1 MLSSGGVTMACFKRS
16 KRKWLA
22 LVVLVHLFFGCSAM
36 SHNGSNPE
44 IATFRNY
51 LETLKD
57 KAPKTPLH
65 EYKVGNLSCEGGGP
79 ILKVNTG
86 DYHYVRLYA
95 PCFSNGPLKFTER
108 GRKEAI
114 DLLSK
119 ARSLYFKIYLANK
132 SVPALIGTTTE
143 GLEVRLRN
151 IRGSTSGELGL
162 KQFDTDESCNINV
175 YPHTS
180 VVCSAFGLIKL
191 LEAAPS
197 VAAKHFA
204 AEGVGE

>member
-1 MLSSGGVTMACFKRS
+1 MACFKRS

-22 LVVLVHLFFGCSAM
+22 LVVLMPLFFGCSAM

-44 IATFRNY
+44 IAAFRNH

-57 KAPKTPLH
+57 KASKTPLH
-65 EYKVGNLSCEGGGP
+65 EYEVGNLSCERGG
-79 ILKVNTG
+79 ITMKVNAG

-95 PCFSNGPLKFTER
+95 TCFSSGPLKFTER

-119 ARSLYFKIYLANK
+119 ARSLYFRVYTANA
-132 SVPALIGTTTE
+132 SVPTLIGTTTE
-143 GLEVRLRN
+143 GLEVRLRI
-151 IRGSTSGELGL
+151 IRGTTSGEIALR
-162 KQFDTDESCNINV
+162 KFDTDESCNLNV

-180 VVCSAFGLIKL
+180 TACSIYSLMRL

-197 VAAKHFA
+197 VAAMHFA
-204 AEGVGE
+204 TEGGA